1 MKTFIYYVSTGGF
14 WIMTTLWAL
23 WLIGYTIY
31 RKSKYQ
37 KILGTGS
44 LYIEGLLLL
53 WVLMNICNLIM
64 HNTT

>member
-1 MKTFIYYVSTGGF
+1 MKTFIYRVSTGGF
-14 WIMTTLWAL
+14 WIITAL
-23 WLIGYTIY
+23 CIAWLIGYPIY

-64 HNTT
+64 HHTT